1 MCLVDL
7 GRLCALLFWR
17 GFRVSLL
24 LRVGLFC
31 CSRSCFVD
39 CVCFSLY
46 CVLVCVVIGCCV
58 LAFVWGG
65 LRCLCCYLAVV
76 VVAFGLV
83 DLL

>member
-1 MCLVDL
+1 MLDLVVVYSAVRFFRVLVCLCLVDL

-31 CSRSCFVD
+31 CSGSCFVD

-46 CVLVCVVIGCCV
+46 CALVCVVIDCCV
-58 LAFVWGG
+58 LAFV
-65 LRCLCCYLAVV
+65 
-76 VVAFGLV
+76 
-83 DLL
+83 